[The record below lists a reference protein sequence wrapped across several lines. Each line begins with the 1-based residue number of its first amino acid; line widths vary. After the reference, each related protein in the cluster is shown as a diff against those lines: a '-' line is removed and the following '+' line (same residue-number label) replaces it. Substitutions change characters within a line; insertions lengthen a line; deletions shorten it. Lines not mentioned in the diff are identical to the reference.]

1 MSRAPGPEA
10 ATPLW
15 RELGL
20 ALRLARRELRAGL
33 REGLRGF
40 GVFFACLAVGVAAV
54 VAVSALSARVESSL
68 QADSKKLLGGD
79 LEFRRSHLPLGPEA
93 TAFLHSQ
100 GKVSISA
107 RMRTMVRAELAPA
120 LSEATAQAA
129 PDAALVELKAVD
141 GAYPL
146 YGSVELAPSQPL
158 AQALGFAEGAWGA
171 AVDPLL
177 LERLGLRLGDR
188 VRVGQTLFQLR
199 ATVAREPDRAASLFS
214 LGPRLLISIE
224 AFSSTGLDAP
234 GNVLAHVYAFKLAK
248 PRGGEAEAEELE
260 AFKEVFR
267 ARHPENG
274 VQIRDFSAAGTGLK
288 RFMDNLSR
296 YLTLVG
302 LLALLV
308 GGVGVANGARG
319 YLETKLDD
327 VAIMKCLG
335 ASRRQTMLVYLLQIL
350 CLAGLGAGLGA
361 FLGLGAAWLGA
372 GPVLQQL
379 GLGGAAGASIMDF
392 PLWPAGLGLL
402 YGLLI
407 ALLFALL
414 PLSAAGGAPAAQL
427 FRGYA
432 DQRPRKASGL
442 ARGATLV
449 LALALLGLTL
459 AAVGKPSVV
468 LGFAGFALLSIA
480 LFRGAAW
487 LISRSAAGATR
498 FLSGRQSPWFGLRIR
513 LALRNLYR
521 PGNIASDVV
530 FSLGLGLAAMAAITL
545 VDANMQHLIRTQVA
559 EAAPSFFFLDVPSA
573 RVEEF
578 RRLVLATPGASKVEA
593 EPSLRGRIVRIKGV
607 ESERARVDASVDWAI
622 RGDRS
627 LSYAGAQPAKARI
640 ASGAWWP
647 ADYQGPPLLCLTSD
661 ISRGFG
667 VAVGDSL
674 TVNVL
679 GRDIEARIACTR
691 EVEWLTFALNHAIV
705 FAPGVLEKA
714 PHAFIATAYLEHGVD
729 QQDNERILR
738 RAVQAAFPDVAV
750 IYVKDVLDEAG
761 KIMERIGLAVRA
773 TAGVTLLVGLLVLAE
788 SMRAALRRRY
798 REAVIFKVLG
808 ARRADILAI
817 LGLECACLGLA
828 TALLAALLG
837 AAASYVFV
845 VKVLERSWSLYAGPL
860 ALVCAA
866 GALSTVALGLLGV
879 ALTLR
884 KKAWPVLRNE

>member
-1 MSRAPGPEA
+1 MNQSA

-15 RELGL
+15 REL
-20 ALRLARRELRAGL
+20 RLAVRLGRRELRAGL

-54 VAVSALSARVESSL
+54 VAVTALSAAVETSL

-79 LEFRRSHLPLGPEA
+79 LEFRRSHLPLSSAAVEYLHGQGAVSVSTRMRAMVRPEA
-93 TAFLHSQ
+93 PVTAPD
-100 GKVSISA
+100 
-107 RMRTMVRAELAPA
+107 AP
-120 LSEATAQAA
+120 

-141 GAYPL
+141 AAYPL
-146 YGSVELAPSQPL
+146 YGAVELAPALPV
-158 AQALGFAEGAWGA
+158 AQALGYAEGVWGA

-188 VRVGQTLFQLR
+188 VRVGQTLYEIR

-214 LGPRLLISIE
+214 LGPRLMIATESF
-224 AFSSTGLDAP
+224 ASTGLDAP
-234 GNVLAHVYAFKLAK
+234 GNVLAHVYAFKLGRAG
-248 PRGGEAEAEELE
+248 GGEVSAEELE
-260 AFKEVFR
+260 AFKEEFR
-267 ARHPENG
+267 RRFPENG
-274 VQIRDFSAAGTGLK
+274 VQIRDFSTAGTGLK

-335 ASRRQTMLVYLLQIL
+335 ASRRQTMLVYLFQIL

-361 FLGLGAAWLGA
+361 VLGLGGAWLGA
-372 GPVLQQL
+372 GPVLRQF
-379 GLGGAAGASIMDF
+379 GLARTASEAI

-402 YGLLI
+402 YGLLT
-407 ALLFALL
+407 ALLFAIS

-427 FRGYA
+427 FRGYV
-432 DQRPRKASGL
+432 DQRRRKASGL
-442 ARGATLV
+442 ARVAV
-449 LALALLGLTL
+449 LALVLALLGLTL
-459 AAVGKPSVV
+459 AAVGKPGVV
-468 LGFAGFALLSIA
+468 LGFAGFALVSIA
-480 LFRGAAW
+480 LFYGAAW
-487 LISRSAAGATR
+487 LIARTASSATR
-498 FLSGRQSPWFGLRIR
+498 FLSGRRSAWVGPRVR
-513 LALRNLYR
+513 LALRNLHR

-559 EAAPSFFFLDVPSA
+559 EAAPSFFFLDVPSS

-578 RRLVLATPGASKVEA
+578 RALVLSNPGASKVEA
-593 EPSLRGRIVRIKGV
+593 EPSLRGRIVKIKGV
-607 ESERARVDASVDWAI
+607 EAEKAEVDPSVDWAI

-627 LSYAGAQPAKARI
+627 LSYAGGQPAKAQI
-640 ASGAWWP
+640 ASGAWWS

-661 ISRGFG
+661 IGRGFR

-679 GRDIEARIACTR
+679 GRDIEARIACLR

-714 PHAFIATAYLEHGVD
+714 PHAFIATASLDRSVD
-729 QQDNERILR
+729 QQDNERTLR

-750 IYVKDVLDEAG
+750 IYVKDILDEVG
-761 KIMERIGLAVRA
+761 KIMEHIGLAVRA
-773 TAGVTLLVGLLVLAE
+773 TAGITLVVGLLVLAE

-808 ARRADILAI
+808 ARRADILAM
-817 LGLECACLGLA
+817 LGLECACLGAA

-837 AAASYVFV
+837 AAASWVFV
-845 VKVLERSWSLYAGPL
+845 VKVLERSWSLYAAPL

-866 GALSTVALGLLGV
+866 GALFTVALGLLGV
-879 ALTLR
+879 ALVLR